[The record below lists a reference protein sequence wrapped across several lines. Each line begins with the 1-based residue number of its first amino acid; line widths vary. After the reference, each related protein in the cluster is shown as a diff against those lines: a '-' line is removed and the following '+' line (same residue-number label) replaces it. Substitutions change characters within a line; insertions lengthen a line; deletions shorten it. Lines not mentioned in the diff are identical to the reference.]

1 MYKHAL
7 FSAIINTNLLTR
19 FIAPFSRDISSHRYV
34 NRKGAASL
42 DGEKLPKESFIH
54 LVPEFCDVHRFP
66 ASMWRQAMWIP
77 SIFYRLNSLLLAD
90 ELRIE
95 IQAKTGLG
103 ISVLSSSM
111 CTHLKKCVDF

>member
-1 MYKHAL
+1 M
-7 FSAIINTNLLTR
+7 
-19 FIAPFSRDISSHRYV
+19 
-34 NRKGAASL
+34 

-66 ASMWRQAMWIP
+66 ASMWRQAVWIP